1 MGPGKS
7 LNGLRKVKKA
17 DFFFRSFRLFPGPTN
32 CPWVFEDA
40 LIRGGATMVHWGEVI
55 PCMSC
60 SGTLIIVKA
69 INKSPSHI
77 LFLVNL

>member
-1 MGPGKS
+1 
-7 LNGLRKVKKA
+7 
-17 DFFFRSFRLFPGPTN
+17 
-32 CPWVFEDA
+32 
-40 LIRGGATMVHWGEVI
+40 MVHWGEVI

-69 INKSPSHI
+69 INKSPSYI